1 MKLFF
6 GKKIISKN
14 FKKVIFII
22 GNDFRKKIIFLII
35 SSVFISLFEGVGLI
49 SILPIV
55 DNIFG
60 SEKSFFEMDIYVA
73 ISFFSIILLLKFLST
88 IFLIFINKKFTTDIL
103 DNVTRKY
110 YNGYLNL
117 SFESFFKKNQTSG
130 IQILQIELT
139 NFLNLIESIL
149 SFISDGLIFF
159 FITIFLLYFEP
170 IPTLLSFGSLAI
182 LIIFMFYFVNK
193 WSNIFGNQRKNS
205 DTKLNKLI
213 IETFSGYE
221 TVKINNLINS
231 LKEEF
236 GKLSKAKYNAIKL
249 HLFTLNLPR
258 QIIELFVFITFFLVF
273 ILMTTLGYS
282 KENVLS
288 SISILAMVS
297 LRLLP
302 LVSKLV
308 SNFQGIRYFNTTLDL
323 LYKTLIYL
331 NQNKSL
337 RKSSL
342 NKKDFNSLE
351 FKDFTFGYGK
361 NKIFEGANFRVEKNQ
376 KIAIKGK
383 SGDGKTTLIKI
394 LSGLIE
400 LEEGE
405 IILNKKNVSSENSD
419 LSSLFSFVSQNI
431 FLFDKSIED
440 NISLKEGIQKD
451 RINYLLNSKPYS
463 WIKDKINGYKT
474 IVGNSGNFLS
484 GGQKQRVGIAR
495 ALHDLPAILI
505 LDEPTSALDDES
517 AEIIINLILSI
528 KNLTLIIITHDEK
541 IFEKFDLKYQIKEKN
556 IFPLIN

>member
-14 FKKVIFII
+14 FRKVIFII
-22 GNDFRKKIIFLII
+22 GNDFRKKIIILII

-60 SEKSFFEMDIYVA
+60 SEKSFFQMDIYVA
-73 ISFFSIILLLKFLST
+73 ISFFSGILLLKFLST

-117 SFESFFKKNQTSG
+117 SFESFFKKNQASG

-170 IPTLLSFGSLAI
+170 IPTLLSFVSLAI
-182 LIIFMFYFVNK
+182 LILFMFYYINK

-221 TVKINNLINS
+221 AVKINNLINS

-258 QIIELFVFITFFLVF
+258 QIIELFIFITFFLVF
-273 ILMTTLGYS
+273 FLMTTLGYS

-308 SNFQGIRYFNTTLDL
+308 SNFQGIRYFNSTLDL
-323 LYKTLIYL
+323 LHKTLIYL

-342 NKKDFNSLE
+342 NKKNFNSLE
-351 FKDFTFGYGK
+351 YKDFTFGYGK
-361 NKIFEGANFRVEKNQ
+361 NKIFEGANFRIEKNQ

-394 LSGLIE
+394 LSGLLE

-405 IILNKKNVSSENSD
+405 IILNKKNVSLKNSN

-451 RINYLLNSKPYS
+451 RINYLLKSKPYS
-463 WIKDKINGYKT
+463 WIKDKSNGYKT

-484 GGQKQRVGIAR
+484 GGQKQRIGIAR
-495 ALHDLPAILI
+495 ALHELPAILI

-517 AEIIINLILSI
+517 AEIIIDLILSI
-528 KNLTLIIITHDEK
+528 KNLTLIMITHDEK
-541 IFEKFDLKYQIKEKN
+541 IFEKFNLKYQIKEKN